1 MHLTLIRRVGVSH
14 CIVAQSNRRR
24 LLTRGWIL
32 SMVRFLLLSA
42 AQGAFIE
49 RLLHIRHTLV
59 QEFLVSAVNR
69 LSVYLD
75 LDGAL

>member
-1 MHLTLIRRVGVSH
+1 MARV
-14 CIVAQSNRRR
+14 
-24 LLTRGWIL
+24 
-32 SMVRFLLLSA
+32 LLLRA
-42 AQGAFIE
+42 AQGAPIE

-59 QEFLVSAVNR
+59 KEFLVAAVNR